1 MSDHNYLTFRFAALG
16 RRQLTC
22 EHNGRIRVLYPHIVG
37 LRHGRES
44 AVCFAFD
51 DESASNGHWL
61 TLSISEIS
69 NVLSRSGA
77 WHAGSPRTLPRD
89 FIDAVDV
96 EVDVAPVAKAPEKAK
111 ISWGLEV
118 PRLAPSLENA

>member
-1 MSDHNYLTFRFAALG
+1 MSHHDYLTFRFAALG
-16 RRQLTC
+16 RRRLTC
-22 EHNGRIRVLYPHIVG
+22 EHNGRVRVLYPHIVG
-37 LRHGRES
+37 HRHGREA
-44 AVCFAFD
+44 AVCLAFD
-51 DESASNGHWL
+51 DEASSNGHWL

-77 WHAGSPRTLPRD
+77 WRAGNPSTLPRT

-96 EVDVAPVAKAPEKAK
+96 EVDAAPMAKAPEKAN

-118 PRLAPSLENA
+118 PQLTPSLENA